1 MIDNTL
7 KSQGHSKEKIADQD
21 LSLPQ
26 SYNVEFINASTYI
39 DKLACGIKESSN
51 ARICIYGAAGTGKSA
66 YAKYIAKSLNKPL
79 VLKNQAI

>member
-1 MIDNTL
+1 M
-7 KSQGHSKEKIADQD
+7 
-21 LSLPQ
+21 
-26 SYNVEFINASTYI
+26 EFINASTYI

-79 VLKNQAI
+79 VLKK